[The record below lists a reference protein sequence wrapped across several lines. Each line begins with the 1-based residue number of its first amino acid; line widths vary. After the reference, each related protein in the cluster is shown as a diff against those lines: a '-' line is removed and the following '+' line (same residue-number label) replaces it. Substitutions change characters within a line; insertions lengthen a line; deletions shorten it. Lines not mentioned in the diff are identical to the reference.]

1 MKKTLLLLLSV
12 LTMTMVA
19 VAQPKPTYTTKN
31 KKSIKRY
38 EEALAAYDV
47 RDLALAKKIL
57 IEVTEEDTQFIES
70 FYMLAQ
76 VYDDL
81 GETANAIVPLQ
92 KALAINEKYYPEG
105 WLMLA
110 ECYFAKGQYNE
121 AEIAVSK
128 YMPFPHATADLE
140 KRAQVILSSCI
151 FAKKAVQSP
160 VNFSPVNL
168 GAGVN
173 TEMDEYYP
181 CITAD
186 ESTLLFTRLVRNE
199 SAYRGIHEDFFIS
212 SKKDNEWKQA
222 SPVMEINTIQN
233 EGAPSL
239 SADGQTLI
247 FTACELGDG
256 SFGGSR
262 QGVGSCDL
270 FYTMKSG
277 NGWMPAKNLGNA
289 INSGSWESQP
299 SFSADGRTLFFV
311 RGRRTAQ
318 GIREQ
323 DVYYSYIMDDGKW
336 APAKKVPGKV
346 NTMFEE
352 ESVMIHPDGNTLYF
366 ASNGHPGM
374 GGLDIFMSRLL
385 PSGEWDTPVNLG
397 YPINTFEDENSL
409 QVSAKGKLALFA
421 SKRSGGFGGLDLYSF
436 ELPEFAQPN
445 MVTYVAGL
453 VSDKLSFKKLGA
465 KLELIDLASGKRIIE
480 TYSNNVSGDFL
491 VCIPSGK
498 DYALNVSKEGYLFY
512 SENFS
517 LKNYKSAQPYYLNVL
532 LQKLKVGANVV
543 LNNVFFASNSY
554 ELLSESKVELDK
566 LVGLLTANPSLRI
579 EIGGHTDDVG
589 KDEDNQILSERRAEA
604 VRSFLIKSGILEGR
618 ITFKGY
624 GETNPIVPNDTDS
637 NRSKNRRTEFKIIE

>member
-1 MKKTLLLLLSV
+1 MLFFATTAL
-12 LTMTMVA
+12 A
-19 VAQPKPTYTTKN
+19 VFAQPKPTYTTKN
-31 KKSIKRY
+31 KKSIKKY
-38 EEALAAYDV
+38 EEALNAYNL
-47 RDLALAKKIL
+47 REAALAQSIL
-57 IEVTEEDTQFIES
+57 LSLTQDDPQFIEA

-76 VYDDL
+76 VYDDQ
-81 GETANAIVPLQ
+81 GETSKAIDPLQ
-92 KALAINEKYYPEG
+92 KALAIDEKFYPEG

-110 ECYFAKGQYNE
+110 ECYFADGNYKE
-121 AEIAVSK
+121 AEAAVTR
-128 YMPFPHATADLE
+128 YLPFPHATPDLE
-140 KRAQVILSSCI
+140 KRSQVILSSCI
-151 FAKKAVQSP
+151 FAKKAIQSP
-160 VNFSPVNL
+160 VDFRPINL

-186 ESTLLFTRLVRNE
+186 ESTLLFTRLVKNE
-199 SAYRGIHEDFFIS
+199 MAFRGIHEDFFIS
-212 SKKDNEWKQA
+212 SKKDGKWQQA
-222 SPVMEINTIQN
+222 SPVTEINTIQN

-262 QGVGSCDL
+262 QGIGSCDL

-289 INSGSWESQP
+289 VNSGSWESQP
-299 SFSADGRTLFFV
+299 SFSADGRTLYFV
-311 RGRRTAQ
+311 RGKRSAQ

-323 DVYYSYIMDDGKW
+323 DIYFCYIMDDGKW
-336 APAKKVPGKV
+336 SPAKKIPGKV

-374 GGLDIFMSRLL
+374 GGLDIYMSRLL
-385 PSGEWDTPVNLG
+385 PSGEWDNPINLG
-397 YPINTFEDENSL
+397 YPINTHADENSL
-409 QVSAKGKLALFA
+409 QVSAQGKLALFA
-421 SKRSGGFGGLDLYSF
+421 SKREGGFGGLDLYSF

-445 MVTYVAGL
+445 TVTYVDGV

-465 KLELIDLASGKRIIE
+465 KLELIDLTSGKRIVE
-480 TYSNNVSGDFL
+480 TYSNNVNGDFL

-498 DYALNVSKEGYLFY
+498 DYALNVSKEGYLFH

-517 LKNYKSAQPYYLNVL
+517 LKNYKSSQPYHLNIQ

-543 LNNVFFASNSY
+543 LNNVFFGSNSF
-554 ELLSESKVELDK
+554 ELLTESKVELDK
-566 LVGLLTANPSLRI
+566 LAGLLMANPTLRI
-579 EIGGHTDDVG
+579 EIGGHTDDIG
-589 KDEDNQILSERRAEA
+589 KDEDNLLLSERRAEA
-604 VRSFLIKSGILEGR
+604 VKKYLVKAGIAESR
-618 ITFKGY
+618 ITHKGY
-624 GETNPIVPNDTDS
+624 GEAVPILPNENDV
-637 NRSKNRRTEFKIIE
+637 NRAKNRRTEFKIIE

>member
-12 LTMTMVA
+12 LTLTTVA

-38 EEALAAYDV
+38 EEALAAYDL

-57 IEVTEEDTQFIES
+57 IEVTEEDSQFIES

-121 AEIAVSK
+121 AEMAVSK

-604 VRSFLIKSGILEGR
+604 VRSFLIKSGISEGR

>member
-1 MKKTLLLLLSV
+1 
-12 LTMTMVA
+12 MTMVA